1 MLKKVF
7 SQIVNK
13 WYYFLFAI
21 ITLFIYKEAI
31 HFDFVNFDDHLQVIE
46 NIRIQGLSFQHLK
59 VLFTTETVGMYQPLT
74 SLVLAIIFHFAELNA
89 GYYHL
94 FSVLVHLLNGFLF
107 FTIILKLF
115 TDKKIAIVISLL
127 FLVHPIM
134 VESILWVSA
143 TSTIL
148 YVFFYLLATL
158 AYIEFQQTKKK
169 LLYIATFLIFI
180 LGLLC
185 KIQTITFVA
194 ILFLIDWV
202 CLKKTTSFK
211 LFIQKIPFIA
221 IAIVFVFIAYSFR
234 NTANSY
240 LETNYPIWVL
250 APNQIVW
257 YLFKFI
263 APFSLTILYDWPTTF
278 GIRESLFSFI
288 FTGLIFSFIKFR
300 YNKLFVFGS
309 LFFMITLGVHTAFFI
324 QFLAPYA
331 DRYGYLAFVGFLIL
345 TTAIFYKKH
354 KKYLINTSLALIL
367 VFAFL
372 TSRQTEVWRNS
383 NTLWTHNLK
392 SQKNLI
398 ANVNKASYL
407 VEELK
412 DYDLALHN
420 IKTIIQSKNTKFNS
434 KHKSSA
440 YYFLGI
446 IYLNRKKLNLAERSY
461 IKSIAYNSKRHE
473 AHYNLGNLYSVKKE
487 YKKAIKMY
495 TEGLKIA
502 PKFLSFYK
510 NRANAYYQTGKY
522 SEALKDVEKAIT
534 LDKNKSSLRNLN
546 TSLIEFKKEILKNL
560 TKERDL

>member
-13 WYYFLFAI
+13 WYYFLFTI

-31 HFDFVNFDDHLQVIE
+31 HFDFVNFDDHLQVTD
-46 NIRIQGLSFQHLK
+46 NIRIQKLSFEYIK
-59 VLFTTETVGMYQPLT
+59 ILFTTATASMYQTLT

-115 TDKKIAIVISLL
+115 NDKKIAIVISLL

-143 TSTIL
+143 TSTVL

-169 LLYIATFLIFI
+169 LLYIAAFLIFI

-185 KIQTITFVA
+185 KTQAITFVA

-202 CLKKTTSFK
+202 CLKKTTSLK

-263 APFSLTILYDWPTTF
+263 APFSLTILYDWPLTF

-288 FTGLIFSFIKFR
+288 FAGLIFIKFR
-300 YNKLFVFGS
+300 HNKLFVFGS
-309 LFFMITLGVHTAFFI
+309 LFFMITLGMHTAFFI
-324 QFLAPYA
+324 QFLAPYV

-398 ANVNKASYL
+398 AHVNKASYL

-412 DYDLALHN
+412 DYDVALHN
-420 IKTIIQSKNTKFNS
+420 IKTIIKSKNTKFNFQY
-434 KHKSSA
+434 KSSA

-446 IYLNRKKLNLAERSY
+446 IYFDRKKLNLAERSS
-461 IKSIAYNSKRHE
+461 IKSIAFNSKRYE

-495 TEGLKIA
+495 TEGLKTA

-510 NRANAYYQTGKY
+510 NRANAYNQTGKY
-522 SEALKDVEKAIT
+522 SEALKDLEKAIT
-534 LDKNKSSLRNLN
+534 LDRNQSL
-546 TSLIEFKKEILKNL
+546 
-560 TKERDL
+560 